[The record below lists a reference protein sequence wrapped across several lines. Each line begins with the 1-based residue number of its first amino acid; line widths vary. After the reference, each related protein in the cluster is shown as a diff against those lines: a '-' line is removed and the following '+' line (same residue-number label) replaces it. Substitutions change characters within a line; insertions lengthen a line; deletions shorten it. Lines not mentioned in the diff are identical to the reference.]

1 MPVKIAYI
9 AFGLALTAV
18 VATGTFIWLNKRARQ
33 GRPAPRT
40 RAVWS
45 GFVSGVPIAL
55 VTTLLARLLIGNGAP
70 FVALFW
76 GTLALTVAVALL
88 RLRRDREAASGPAL
102 APAE

>member
-1 MPVKIAYI
+1 
-9 AFGLALTAV
+9 
-18 VATGTFIWLNKRARQ
+18 
-33 GRPAPRT
+33 
-40 RAVWS
+40 
-45 GFVSGVPIAL
+45 VPIAL
-55 VTTLLARLLIGNGAP
+55 VTTLLARLLMGNGAP